1 MITRIWHGY
10 ATPENADAYESITK
24 GETFVNIRK
33 RNIPGFRE
41 IQLYRRDGPTEVE
54 FITIM
59 WFDSLESVQAYA
71 GENYERA
78 VVPPKAQAYLSRF
91 DEVTRHYAVV
101 DQVAQSK

>member
-10 ATPENADAYESITK
+10 ATSENADAYEAITK
-24 GETFVNIRK
+24 GETFVNIIK
-33 RNIPGFRE
+33 RNIPGLRKIE
-41 IQLYRRDGPTEVE
+41 LYRRDQSTEVE

-59 WFDSLESVQAYA
+59 WFDSLEAVRAYA

-78 VVPPKAQAYLSRF
+78 VVPTKAQAYLSHF

-101 DQVAQSK
+101 DQAAQE